1 MEYHLKLLSPET
13 MKLLGGTKSIIA
25 KNKNRKNFP
34 HLEITKVFLVHYNLM
49 NNDYQQDTRVLY
61 TFFSNRY
68 FDQLLD
74 ILPKI

>member
-13 MKLLGGTKSIIA
+13 IKLLGGTKSIIT

>member
-13 MKLLGGTKSIIA
+13 MKLLGGTKSIIT